1 MKRLAHILTQKET
14 GLQFFSVS
22 PGMVD
27 TPCLSNSGISS
38 VRGMH
43 PDNGIRGHLFCGSS
57 KVLERRSGD
66 LWHNNVMKN
75 YYFFFIIVLFL
86 FISQ

>member
-1 MKRLAHILTQKET
+1 MKRLAHLLSLKDT

-27 TPCLSNSGISS
+27 TPSLSNSGISS

-43 PDNGIRGHLFCGSS
+43 PDDGIRGHLFCGSS

-66 LWHNNVMKN
+66 LWHNNVRT
-75 YYFFFIIVLFL
+75 F
-86 FISQ
+86 